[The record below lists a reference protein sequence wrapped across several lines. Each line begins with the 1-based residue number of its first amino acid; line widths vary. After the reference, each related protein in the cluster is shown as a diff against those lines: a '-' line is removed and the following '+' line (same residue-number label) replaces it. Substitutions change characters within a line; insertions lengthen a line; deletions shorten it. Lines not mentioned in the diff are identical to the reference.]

1 MSYCDVH
8 YKQACDR
15 SEYEQAVIR
24 AAQAYVTA
32 HSEPQRTNEPLIR
45 TNRALHDAVR
55 ALADEERPK
64 STMSG

>member
-1 MSYCDVH
+1 MT
-8 YKQACDR
+8 
-15 SEYEQAVIR
+15 EYEQAVIR
-24 AAQAYVTA
+24 AAQAYVAA

-64 STMSG
+64 STMNG